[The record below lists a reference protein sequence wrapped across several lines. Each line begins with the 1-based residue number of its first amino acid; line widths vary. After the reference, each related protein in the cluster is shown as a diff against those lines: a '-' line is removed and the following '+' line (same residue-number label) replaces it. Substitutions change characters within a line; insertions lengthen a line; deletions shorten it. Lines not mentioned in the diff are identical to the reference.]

1 MNNTKGGFVMSNLEN
16 EKRNKLNL
24 RMVVQIAMLGA
35 IAVVLMMFEI
45 PLGFAPSFYKLD
57 FSEVPVLLGTFSM
70 GPVAGVLIELIK
82 ILLNLLINGTYTAG
96 VGEFANFGIGCA
108 LVVPA
113 GIIYKRKASRTN
125 AVIGLVIGTI
135 VMAIVGGAFNAYVLI
150 PLYSKAIMPMDTI
163 ISMGN
168 QINPNITGLTTFIM
182 FAVVPFNLVKGVI
195 VSIMTI
201 LLYKY
206 LRPFLHT

>member
-1 MNNTKGGFVMSNLEN
+1 M
-16 EKRNKLNL
+16 
-24 RMVVQIAMLGA
+24 VQIAMLGA

-57 FSEVPVLLGTFSM
+57 FSEVPVLLGAFSM

-150 PLYSKAIMPMDTI
+150 PLYSKAMMPMDVI

-195 VSIMTI
+195 VSIMTV

>member
-1 MNNTKGGFVMSNLEN
+1 MSNLEN
-16 EKRNKLNL
+16 EKRKKLNL
-24 RMVVQIAMLGA
+24 RMMVQIAMLGA

-57 FSEVPVLLGTFSM
+57 FSEVPVLLGAFSM

-150 PLYSKAIMPMDTI
+150 PLYSKAMMPMDVI

-195 VSIMTI
+195 VSIMTV

>member
-1 MNNTKGGFVMSNLEN
+1 MSGTEH
-16 EKRNKLNL
+16 EKRKTLSL
-24 RMVVQIAMLGA
+24 RMMVQIAMLGA

-57 FSEVPVLLGTFSM
+57 FSEVPVLLGAFSM

-113 GIIYKRKASRTN
+113 GIIYKRKASRKN

-150 PLYSKAIMPMDTI
+150 PLYSKAMMPMDVI

-168 QINPNITGLTTFIM
+168 QINPKITGLSTFIM
-182 FAVVPFNLVKGVI
+182 FAVVPFNLVKGLI
-195 VSIMTI
+195 VSIMTV

>member
-1 MNNTKGGFVMSNLEN
+1 
-16 EKRNKLNL
+16 
-24 RMVVQIAMLGA
+24 
-35 IAVVLMMFEI
+35 
-45 PLGFAPSFYKLD
+45 
-57 FSEVPVLLGTFSM
+57 M

-150 PLYSKAIMPMDTI
+150 PLYSKAMMPMDVI

-195 VSIMTI
+195 VSIMTV

>member
-1 MNNTKGGFVMSNLEN
+1 MSNLEK
-16 EKRNKLNL
+16 EKRKKLNL
-24 RMVVQIAMLGA
+24 RTMVQIAMLGA

-57 FSEVPVLLGTFSM
+57 FSEVPVLLGAFSM

-150 PLYSKAIMPMDTI
+150 PLCSKAMMPMDVI

-195 VSIMTI
+195 VSIMTV

>member
-1 MNNTKGGFVMSNLEN
+1 MSGTEN
-16 EKRNKLNL
+16 EKRKTLNL
-24 RMVVQIAMLGA
+24 RMMVQIAMLGA

-57 FSEVPVLLGTFSM
+57 FSEVPVLLGAFSM

-82 ILLNLLINGTYTAG
+82 IMLNLLINGTYTAG

-113 GIIYKRKASRTN
+113 GIIYKRKATRKN
-125 AVIGLVIGTI
+125 AVIGLAIGTI

-150 PLYSKAIMPMDTI
+150 PLYSKAMMPLDVI

-168 QINPNITGLTTFIM
+168 QINPKITGLSTFIM

-195 VSIMTI
+195 VSIMTV

>member
-1 MNNTKGGFVMSNLEN
+1 MSNSEH
-16 EKRNKLNL
+16 EKKKSLSL
-24 RMVVQIAMLGA
+24 RMMVQIAMLGA

-57 FSEVPVLLGTFSM
+57 FSEVPVLLGAFSM
-70 GPVAGVLIELIK
+70 GPVAGVLIELVK

-125 AVIGLVIGTI
+125 AIVGLAVGTV

-150 PLYSKAIMPMDTI
+150 PLYSKAMMPMDAI

-168 QINPNITGLTTFIM
+168 QINPNITGLSTFIM
-182 FAVVPFNLVKGVI
+182 FAVVPFNLVKGVV
-195 VSIMTI
+195 VSIMTV

>member
-1 MNNTKGGFVMSNLEN
+1 MSNLEK
-16 EKRNKLNL
+16 EKRKKLNL
-24 RMVVQIAMLGA
+24 RTMVQIAMLGA

-57 FSEVPVLLGTFSM
+57 FSEVPVLLGAFSM

-150 PLYSKAIMPMDTI
+150 PLYSKAMMPMDVI

-195 VSIMTI
+195 VSIMTV

>member
-1 MNNTKGGFVMSNLEN
+1 MSNSEH
-16 EKRNKLNL
+16 EKRKSLSL
-24 RMVVQIAMLGA
+24 RMMVQIAMLGA

-57 FSEVPVLLGTFSM
+57 FSEVPVLLGAFSM

-113 GIIYKRKASRTN
+113 SIIYKKKTSRTN
-125 AVIGLVIGTI
+125 AILGLVVGTI

-150 PLYSKAIMPMDTI
+150 PLYSKAMMPMDAI

-168 QINPNITGLTTFIM
+168 QINPNITGLSTFIM

-195 VSIMTI
+195 VSIMTV

>member
-1 MNNTKGGFVMSNLEN
+1 LNNLKGGFVMSNLEK
-16 EKRNKLNL
+16 EKRKKLNL
-24 RMVVQIAMLGA
+24 RTMVQIAMLGA

-57 FSEVPVLLGTFSM
+57 FSEVPVLLGAFSM

-150 PLYSKAIMPMDTI
+150 PLYSKAMMPMDVI

-195 VSIMTI
+195 VSIMTV

>member
-1 MNNTKGGFVMSNLEN
+1 MSNLEN

>member
-1 MNNTKGGFVMSNLEN
+1 MSNSEH
-16 EKRNKLNL
+16 EKKKSLSL
-24 RMVVQIAMLGA
+24 RMMVQIAMLGA

-57 FSEVPVLLGTFSM
+57 FSDVPVLLGAFSM
-70 GPVAGVLIELIK
+70 GPVAGVLIELVK

-125 AVIGLVIGTI
+125 AIVGLAVGTV

-150 PLYSKAIMPMDTI
+150 PLYSKAMMPMDAI

-168 QINPNITGLTTFIM
+168 QINPNITGLSTFIM
-182 FAVVPFNLVKGVI
+182 FAVVPFNLVKGVV
-195 VSIMTI
+195 VSIMTV